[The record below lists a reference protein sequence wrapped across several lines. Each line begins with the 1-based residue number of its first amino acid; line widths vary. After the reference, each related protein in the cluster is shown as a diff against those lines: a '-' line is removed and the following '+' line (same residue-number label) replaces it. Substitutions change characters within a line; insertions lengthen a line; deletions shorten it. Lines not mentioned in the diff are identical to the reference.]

1 VRFHRWGWE
10 REDGGQRIKDR
21 GQQMGNGFRG
31 MEGMIL
37 VLGETFSAIG

>member
-1 VRFHRWGWE
+1 MGVGKGGWRTE
-10 REDGGQRIKDR
+10 NR